1 VASRKYDKADQSTLL
16 RILTAKQR
24 NVLDLFQ
31 RCETVTTRQIGDF
44 FGYHQ
49 QTARALCRKWVEGGF
64 LIIVDPSKKGRK
76 YQLAPRYFPLLN
88 L

>member
-1 VASRKYDKADQSTLL
+1 MVND
-16 RILTAKQR
+16 IKQR

-31 RCETVTTRQIGDF
+31 RYETVTTRQIGDF

-64 LIIVDPSKKGRK
+64 TFLVFFCVSVV
-76 YQLAPRYFPLLN
+76 
-88 L
+88 